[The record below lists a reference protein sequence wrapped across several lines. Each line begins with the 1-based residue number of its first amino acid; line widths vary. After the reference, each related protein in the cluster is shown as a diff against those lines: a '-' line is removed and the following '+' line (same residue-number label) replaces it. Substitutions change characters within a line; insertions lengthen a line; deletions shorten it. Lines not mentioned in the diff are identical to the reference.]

1 MKLNHVALVA
11 RSPEHADRF
20 YGGILK
26 LTKIK
31 TSMLNSDL
39 AMKIFGSDLECPL
52 ILYGNEE
59 FAIEV
64 FVTDRISP
72 NSSPLA
78 HICLQV
84 EDREVFIA
92 ECRSAGLEILLI
104 PRGESRLCFVRDF
117 DGNLFEIK

>member
-1 MKLNHVALVA
+1 MKLHHVALVA
-11 RSPEHADRF
+11 ASQENADRF
-20 YGGILK
+20 YEGILK

-31 TSMLNSDL
+31 TSMLKSDL
-39 AMKIFGSDLECPL
+39 AMEIFGLELECPL
-52 ILYGNEE
+52 VLYGDEG

-72 NSSPLA
+72 NSSQVG

-84 EDREVFIA
+84 QNRQAFVA
-92 ECRSAGLEILLI
+92 ECRSEGVETLLI
-104 PRGESRLCFVRDF
+104 PRGDSQLCFVKDF

>member
-1 MKLNHVALVA
+1 MKLHHVALVA
-11 RSPEHADRF
+11 GSQENADRF
-20 YGGILK
+20 YEGLLK

-31 TSMLNSDL
+31 TSMLKSDL
-39 AMKIFGSDLECPL
+39 AMEIFGWDLECPL
-52 ILYGNEE
+52 VLYGDEG

-72 NSSPLA
+72 NSSRVA

-84 EDREVFIA
+84 EDRQAFVA
-92 ECRSAGLEILLI
+92 ECRAAGTEILII
-104 PRGESRLCFVRDF
+104 PRGESQLCFVKDF